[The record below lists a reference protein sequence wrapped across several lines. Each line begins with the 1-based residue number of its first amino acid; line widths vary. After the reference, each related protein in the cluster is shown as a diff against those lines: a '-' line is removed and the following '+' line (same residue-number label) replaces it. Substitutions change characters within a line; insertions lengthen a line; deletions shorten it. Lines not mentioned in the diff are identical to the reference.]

1 MTTDLNDFVEASV
14 REDRSLYRFF
24 PIRQTGTL
32 AIIQHIWTKISVMTE
47 RTDTA
52 RVTRR
57 RGRPRK
63 GMRTAAISPD
73 VFDTVP
79 MMRLAGRY
87 GTKGMAA
94 AVVVVCAISAAGY
107 CLEWTER
114 EKWLTLRRLPDM
126 TVEELDEVVK
136 AMALEGILDEATYV
150 RHGVLTSRDIQDH
163 YFSGRSADA
172 ALPYIISDEADTD
185 VLHAHQQEETASRT
199 EAREDVRVTGIT
211 AYTPERTVY
220 YYGDMA
226 ISYNKDGLNA
236 EKYGIYAEKYAD
248 KETERKKDKEEN
260 TPAPPKEEKEIKKE
274 KETAAFVP
282 NAVSARPSDESDAAR
297 SAEVSES
304 DGRAERRAE
313 TKSREPEVNYS
324 VVRTSWNMMMD
335 GKGIPKLRSE
345 IRGQRKRMFA
355 ARVREHGKNT
365 VWQVMRSA
373 AASSYLNG
381 GGSKGWTATFDWLF
395 RPTNFQKVLDG
406 HYDNSRTMRMRRGVV
421 LGSAGVRA

>member
-1 MTTDLNDFVEASV
+1 
-14 REDRSLYRFF
+14 
-24 PIRQTGTL
+24 
-32 AIIQHIWTKISVMTE
+32 
-47 RTDTA
+47 
-52 RVTRR
+52 
-57 RGRPRK
+57 
-63 GMRTAAISPD
+63 
-73 VFDTVP
+73 
-79 MMRLAGRY
+79 
-87 GTKGMAA
+87 
-94 AVVVVCAISAAGY
+94 
-107 CLEWTER
+107 
-114 EKWLTLRRLPDM
+114 M

-248 KETERKKDKEEN
+248 KETKKKDKEESAP
-260 TPAPPKEEKEIKKE
+260 TPPKEEKEIKKE

-324 VVRTSWNMMMD
+324 VVRTSWNSMMD
-335 GKGIPKLRSE
+335 GKGIPLLRSE

-355 ARVREHGKNT
+355 ARVREHGKDT
-365 VWQVMRSA
+365 VWRVMRSA

-421 LGSAGVRA
+421 LGPAGVRA

>member
-1 MTTDLNDFVEASV
+1 
-14 REDRSLYRFF
+14 
-24 PIRQTGTL
+24 
-32 AIIQHIWTKISVMTE
+32 
-47 RTDTA
+47 
-52 RVTRR
+52 
-57 RGRPRK
+57 
-63 GMRTAAISPD
+63 MRTAAISPD

-136 AMALEGILDEATYV
+136 AMALEGILDERTYV

-185 VLHAHQQEETASRT
+185 ILHAHQQEETASRT

-220 YYGDMA
+220 YYGDTA

-248 KETERKKDKEEN
+248 KETER
-260 TPAPPKEEKEIKKE
+260 
-274 KETAAFVP
+274 AAFVP

-304 DGRAERRAE
+304 DGRAERKAE

-345 IRGQRKRMFA
+345 IKGQRKRMFA
-355 ARVREHGKNT
+355 ARVREYGKDT
-365 VWQVMRSA
+365 VWRVMRSA

-406 HYDNSRTMRMRRGVV
+406 HYDNGRTMRMRRGVV

>member
-1 MTTDLNDFVEASV
+1 M
-14 REDRSLYRFF
+14 
-24 PIRQTGTL
+24 
-32 AIIQHIWTKISVMTE
+32 K
-47 RTDTA
+47 
-52 RVTRR
+52 
-57 RGRPRK
+57 
-63 GMRTAAISPD
+63 TAAISPD

-107 CLEWTER
+107 CLEWTEK

-136 AMALEGILDEATYV
+136 AMAVEGILDEATYV

-172 ALPYIISDEADTD
+172 ALPYIISDEADTAAD
-185 VLHAHQQEETASRT
+185 TVPVE
-199 EAREDVRVTGIT
+199 
-211 AYTPERTVY
+211 ERTVTVSNEGVRAKGMTMYAPGAIVY
-220 YYGDMA
+220 YCCDTYA
-226 ISYNKDGLNA
+226 KDDAKGTSAYAKGTSTYAKGGLNA
-236 EKYGIYAEKYAD
+236 EKGVLNADKCGIYAEKYAD
-248 KETERKKDKEEN
+248 KETETKKEKEESAP
-260 TPAPPKEEKEIKKE
+260 TPPKEEKETKKE

-304 DGRAERRAE
+304 DGRAEKRAE

>member
-1 MTTDLNDFVEASV
+1 
-14 REDRSLYRFF
+14 
-24 PIRQTGTL
+24 
-32 AIIQHIWTKISVMTE
+32 
-47 RTDTA
+47 
-52 RVTRR
+52 
-57 RGRPRK
+57 
-63 GMRTAAISPD
+63 MRTAAISPD

-185 VLHAHQQEETASRT
+185 ILHAHQQEETASRT

-220 YYGDMA
+220 YYGDTA

-248 KETERKKDKEEN
+248 KETERKKDKEESAP
-260 TPAPPKEEKEIKKE
+260 TPPKEEKETKKE

-282 NAVSARPSDESDAAR
+282 NAVSVRLDAEADAAR
-297 SAEVSES
+297 SAGVSKS
-304 DGRAERRAE
+304 D
-313 TKSREPEVNYS
+313 TKGNINYA
-324 VVRTSWNMMMD
+324 VVRTSWNTMME
-335 GKGIPKLRSE
+335 GKGIPLLRSE
-345 IRGQRKRMFA
+345 IKGQRKRMFA
-355 ARVREHGKNT
+355 ARVREYGKDT
-365 VWQVMRSA
+365 VWRVMRSA

-406 HYDNSRTMRMRRGVV
+406 HYDNGRTMRMRRSVV

>member
-185 VLHAHQQEETASRT
+185 VLHARQQEETASRT

-236 EKYGIYAEKYAD
+236 EKYGIYAEKYAG

-304 DGRAERRAE
+304 DGRAE

-335 GKGIPKLRSE
+335 GKGIPLLRSE

-355 ARVREHGKNT
+355 ARVREHGKDT
-365 VWQVMRSA
+365 VWRVMRSA

-421 LGSAGVRA
+421 LGPAGVRA

>member
-1 MTTDLNDFVEASV
+1 
-14 REDRSLYRFF
+14 
-24 PIRQTGTL
+24 
-32 AIIQHIWTKISVMTE
+32 MTE

-63 GMRTAAISPD
+63 GMKTAAISPD

-114 EKWLTLRRLPDM
+114 EKWLTLRRLPGM

-136 AMALEGILDEATYV
+136 AMAVEGILDEATYV
-150 RHGVLTSRDIQDH
+150 RHGVLTSRDIQEH
-163 YFSGRSADA
+163 YFSGRSADT
-172 ALPYIISDEADTD
+172 ALPYIIGDEADTATD
-185 VLHAHQQEETASRT
+185 TVPVEECTVTVSN
-199 EAREDVRVTGIT
+199 EGVRAKGMTMYAPGTI
-211 AYTPERTVY
+211 VY
-220 YYGDMA
+220 YCCDTYVKEASDDAKGTSA
-226 ISYNKDGLNA
+226 YAKGGLNA
-236 EKYGIYAEKYAD
+236 EKGVLNADKCGISADKCAD
-248 KETERKKDKEEN
+248 KETETKKEKEESAP
-260 TPAPPKEEKEIKKE
+260 TPPKEEKETKKE

-282 NAVSARPSDESDAAR
+282 NAVSVRLDAEADAAR
-297 SAEVSES
+297 SAGVSKS
-304 DGRAERRAE
+304 D
-313 TKSREPEVNYS
+313 TKGEINYA
-324 VVRTSWNMMMD
+324 VVRTSWNKMME
-335 GKGIPKLRSE
+335 GKGIPLLRSE
-345 IRGQRKRMFA
+345 IKGQRKRMFA
-355 ARVREHGKNT
+355 ARVREYGKDT
-365 VWQVMRSA
+365 VWRVMRSA

-406 HYDNSRTMRMRRGVV
+406 HYDNGRTMRMRRSVV

>member
-1 MTTDLNDFVEASV
+1 
-14 REDRSLYRFF
+14 
-24 PIRQTGTL
+24 
-32 AIIQHIWTKISVMTE
+32 MTE

-185 VLHAHQQEETASRT
+185 ILHAHQQEETASRT

-220 YYGDMA
+220 YYGDTA

-248 KETERKKDKEEN
+248 KETERKKDKEESAP
-260 TPAPPKEEKEIKKE
+260 TPPKEEKETKKE

-282 NAVSARPSDESDAAR
+282 NAVSVRLDAEADAAR
-297 SAEVSES
+297 SAGVSKS
-304 DGRAERRAE
+304 D
-313 TKSREPEVNYS
+313 TKGNINYA
-324 VVRTSWNMMMD
+324 VVRTSWNTMME
-335 GKGIPKLRSE
+335 GKGIPLLRSE
-345 IRGQRKRMFA
+345 IKGQRKRMFA
-355 ARVREHGKNT
+355 ARVREYGKDT
-365 VWQVMRSA
+365 VWRVMRSA

-406 HYDNSRTMRMRRGVV
+406 HYDNGRTMRMRRSVV

>member
-1 MTTDLNDFVEASV
+1 
-14 REDRSLYRFF
+14 
-24 PIRQTGTL
+24 
-32 AIIQHIWTKISVMTE
+32 MTE

-52 RVTRR
+52 RVIRR

-63 GMRTAAISPD
+63 GMKTAAISPD

-136 AMALEGILDEATYV
+136 AMAVEGILDEATYV
-150 RHGVLTSRDIQDH
+150 RHGVLTSRDIQEH
-163 YFSGRSADA
+163 YFSGRSADS
-172 ALPYIISDEADTD
+172 ALPYIIGDEADTAAD
-185 VLHAHQQEETASRT
+185 TVPVEECTVTVSN
-199 EAREDVRVTGIT
+199 EGVRAKGMTMYAPGTI
-211 AYTPERTVY
+211 VY
-220 YYGDMA
+220 YCCDTYAKEASNDAKEASAYAKGTSTYA
-226 ISYNKDGLNA
+226 KGGLNA
-236 EKYGIYAEKYAD
+236 GKGVLNADKCGISADKCAD
-248 KETERKKDKEEN
+248 KETETKKEKEESAP
-260 TPAPPKEEKEIKKE
+260 TPPKEEKETKKE

-282 NAVSARPSDESDAAR
+282 NAVSVRLDAEADAAR
-297 SAEVSES
+297 SAGVSKS
-304 DGRAERRAE
+304 D
-313 TKSREPEVNYS
+313 TKGDINYA
-324 VVRTSWNMMMD
+324 VVRTSWNTMMD
-335 GKGIPKLRSE
+335 GKGIPLLRSE
-345 IRGQRKRMFA
+345 IKGQRKRMFA
-355 ARVREHGKNT
+355 ARVREYGKDT
-365 VWQVMRSA
+365 VWRVMRSA

-406 HYDNSRTMRMRRGVV
+406 HYDNGRTMRMRRSVV

>member
-1 MTTDLNDFVEASV
+1 
-14 REDRSLYRFF
+14 
-24 PIRQTGTL
+24 
-32 AIIQHIWTKISVMTE
+32 MTE

-63 GMRTAAISPD
+63 GMKTAAISPD

-107 CLEWTER
+107 CLEWTEK

-136 AMALEGILDEATYV
+136 AMAVEGILDEATYV
-150 RHGVLTSRDIQDH
+150 RHGVLTSRDIQEH
-163 YFSGRSADA
+163 YFSGRSADT
-172 ALPYIISDEADTD
+172 ALPYIIGDEADTAVD
-185 VLHAHQQEETASRT
+185 TGTAAECTVTVSN
-199 EAREDVRVTGIT
+199 EGVRAKGMTMYAPGAI
-211 AYTPERTVY
+211 VY
-220 YYGDMA
+220 YCCDTYAKEASNDAKGTSA
-226 ISYNKDGLNA
+226 YAKGGLNA
-236 EKYGIYAEKYAD
+236 EKGVLNADKCGVSAEKSAD
-248 KETERKKDKEEN
+248 KETETKKEKEESAP
-260 TPAPPKEEKEIKKE
+260 TPPKEEKETKKE

-282 NAVSARPSDESDAAR
+282 NAVSVRLDAEADAAR
-297 SAEVSES
+297 SAGVSKS
-304 DGRAERRAE
+304 D
-313 TKSREPEVNYS
+313 TKGNINYA
-324 VVRTSWNMMMD
+324 VVRTSWNTMME
-335 GKGIPKLRSE
+335 GKGIPLLRSE
-345 IRGQRKRMFA
+345 IKGQRKRMFA
-355 ARVREHGKNT
+355 ARVREYGKNT